1 MRALLLQL
9 HGFGKR
15 REAWFHH
22 KRFVALPCR
31 GPNLD
36 ADDDAGEDRMN
47 GNGGAEGGGGAK
59 PRTAQ
64 QRAGATLLRHMLD
77 IVEGESYS
85 FRSELIRSAAVRLGF
100 GWFLPWYGYLKL
112 DGLLW
117 TVSLL

>member
-1 MRALLLQL
+1 MINS
-9 HGFGKR
+9 FGR
-15 REAWFHH
+15 NG
-22 KRFVALPCR
+22 FVALPARR

-36 ADDDAGEDRMN
+36 ADDDPGEDRMN

-85 FRSELIRSAAVRLGF
+85 FRSEVF
-100 GWFLPWYGYLKL
+100 Y
-112 DGLLW
+112 
-117 TVSLL
+117 